1 MEVFFFLLLFYIGLE
16 LFEIRWQKADTML
29 QMLVRIHERY
39 EKSIFYFL
47 LLHPTYY
54 FAIWLILQTQ
64 LSIPSVILL
73 FLKTVDIA
81 TKLVLMQQ
89 VFEKKEVSPQ
99 LHEMLMTPLEQW
111 MPYIGLAVYPP
122 LVFWALY

>member
-99 LHEMLMTPLEQW
+99 LHEMLMTPLEHW

>member
-1 MEVFFFLLLFYIGLE
+1 MDTLVLLLLFYIGLE
-16 LFEIRWQKADTML
+16 LFEIRWQEADTML
-29 QMLVRIHERY
+29 KMLVRIHERY

-54 FAIWLILQTQ
+54 FAVWLILQTQ
-64 LSIPSVILL
+64 VSLPSVILL

-89 VFEKKEVSPQ
+89 IFEKKEVSPQ
-99 LHEMLMTPLEQW
+99 MHDMLMMPLDRW